1 WQLALRIFTI
11 WSVGADS
18 AADGWAGAGAGAE
31 AAGGDGAASCG
42 GCVSAHA
49 NSNPDRSTAVVL
61 LFILYSR
68 RKKIF
73 WSEPLSRWNWFTL
86 SDMVQWQKAVHPSNM
101 AQGSRS
107 YGGRWLW
114 PRLCRD
120 RGDIWSGASPSP
132 NETQANPPHEA
143 APRTP

>member
-1 WQLALRIFTI
+1 MDNPALASAIQPANEICDRRIGCFE

-31 AAGGDGAASCG
+31 AAGGDGADGAASCG
-42 GCVSAHA
+42 GCVCAQA
-49 NSNPDRSTAVVL
+49 NSNPDNSKAVVL

-86 SDMVQWQKAVHPSNM
+86 SDMVQWQKAVHP
-101 AQGSRS
+101 
-107 YGGRWLW
+107 L
-114 PRLCRD
+114 
-120 RGDIWSGASPSP
+120 
-132 NETQANPPHEA
+132 
-143 APRTP
+143 